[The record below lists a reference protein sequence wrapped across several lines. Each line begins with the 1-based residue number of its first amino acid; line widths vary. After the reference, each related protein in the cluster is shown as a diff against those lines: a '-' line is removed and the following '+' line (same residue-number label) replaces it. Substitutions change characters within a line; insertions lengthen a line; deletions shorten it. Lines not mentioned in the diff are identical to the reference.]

1 VQRYE
6 QAVCQSG
13 KFINMNLKM
22 SRLAFILPILILS
35 ASCKKNAATSSV
47 AHSGIAGQWQWQ
59 YSTFPG
65 GTTYPLRD
73 STVQIGF
80 AADSVNHTYTFT
92 LVLNNSERANGTWQ
106 WQDSILVLT
115 SSAPINNAD
124 YAQDNIFNGTNPS
137 EYFVK
142 ISQGSLYLSKHFI
155 IPGATG
161 PYSTPIEPQVS
172 VFIYRPG
179 SGGLSV
185 PVN

>member
-1 VQRYE
+1 
-6 QAVCQSG
+6 
-13 KFINMNLKM
+13 MNLKM
-22 SRLAFILPILILS
+22 SPLAFILPALVLS
-35 ASCKKNAATSSV
+35 VACKKNVATTSV

-92 LVLNNSERANGTWQ
+92 LLLNNSEKAHGTWQ

-115 SSAPINNAD
+115 SSAPINSTD
-124 YAQDNIFNGTNPS
+124 YAEDNIFNGTNPS

-142 ISQGSLYLSKHFI
+142 VSQDSLYLSKHFI

-161 PYSTPIEPQVS
+161 PYSTPIEPQVI
-172 VFIYRPG
+172 VFALQTVSTG
-179 SGGLSV
+179 
-185 PVN
+185 PVAQPD

>member
-1 VQRYE
+1 
-6 QAVCQSG
+6 
-13 KFINMNLKM
+13 MNLKM
-22 SRLAFILPILILS
+22 SHLAFILSVLILS
-35 ASCKKNAATSSV
+35 ASCKKNAATTSV

-59 YSTFPG
+59 YATYPG

-73 STVQIGF
+73 SIIQLVF
-80 AADSVNHTYTFT
+80 ESDSVNHTNTFT
-92 LVLNNSERANGTWQ
+92 LSLDGSERANGTWQ

-115 SSAPINNAD
+115 SSAPINNTD

-142 ISQGSLYLSKHFI
+142 ISQDSLYLSKHFI

-172 VFIYRPG
+172 VFILDTVT
-179 SGGLSV
+179 SG
-185 PVN
+185 PVAQPD